1 MVYSLTVDKIMS
13 PKFLGGSPSKVRWS
27 LDGSK
32 IYFEW
37 RPVDEEKAE
46 LYEVSVT
53 GGEHRKLSKEEKK
66 HIPNEKAVYTED
78 GKYAVHVDEDNI
90 YLIDMVVGVRRT
102 ISETSGK
109 ASDPYFSKDETKIC
123 YTEGNNLYT
132 YSLEGGGLVQV
143 TRFEPVS
150 KKEKEK
156 TDLQNWL
163 VEQQKEFFDVIRK
176 KTVEEEEKKEGKPE
190 AYYLKPSETVKDL
203 CFSNDETQVIFTLN
217 IVKDQA
223 EKANVPDY
231 VTKSGFTKDI
241 PTRLKVGDLIDE
253 KKLGLL
259 NVKTGEVTFIEHDQ
273 GERGVELSFIEYS
286 EDGKTALLNMRSLD
300 FKDQWYLALD
310 LETGKTKVIDTQH
323 NDGYVKGRGS
333 AAGYLSDDKVY
344 YLSERDGW
352 QHLYTADLNGG
363 LPVQITKGRYEISN
377 PKLSKD
383 KSILYVSSSE
393 DDLGE
398 RHLYSYN
405 VETWEKTK
413 VTSMEGKNNA
423 TLSHDESKVALLHSY
438 SNKPT
443 ELYVMDNNPGST
455 ASRLTDTPSDEWSEY
470 QWIAPEI
477 IEFTARDGVKVRAR
491 QYKSAD
497 YKGGPAVIFVHG
509 AGYMQNVHKWW
520 SNYYREYMFHH
531 LLIERGYMVL
541 DIDYRASAGYGA
553 DWRTSIYRYMGDK
566 DLTDQVDGARYMV
579 ENHGVDPEK
588 IGIYGGSY
596 GGFITLMALFTTP
609 DVFKAGASLRPVT
622 DWAHYNHSYTGAI
635 LNLPQDDDEAYRRS
649 SPIYFAEG
657 LKNHLLICH
666 GMVDTNVHFQD
677 TVRLAQ
683 RLIELRKEN
692 WEVAIYPV
700 ENHGFKEETSWADEY
715 RRILKLYETN
725 LK

>member
-1 MVYSLTVDKIMS
+1 MVYSLTIDKIMN

-32 IYFEW
+32 LYFEW
-37 RPVDEEKAE
+37 RPIDEEKAE
-46 LYEVSVT
+46 LYEIQVDC
-53 GGEHRKLSKEEKK
+53 GEPRKLTKEEKK
-66 HIPNEKAVYTED
+66 QIPSENAVYSED

-90 YLIDMVVGVRRT
+90 YLIDMVTKVRKT
-102 ISETSGK
+102 ISETSTK
-109 ASDPYFSKDETKIC
+109 ASDPHFTNDEQKVY
-123 YTEGNNLYT
+123 YTINNNLYM
-132 YSLEGGGLVQV
+132 YSLEGKGLVQLS
-143 TRFEPVS
+143 RFEPIS
-150 KKEKEK
+150 QKEKEK
-156 TDLQNWL
+156 TDLQKWL

-190 AYYLKPSETVKDL
+190 AYYLKPSETVKDMRL
-203 CFSNDETQVIFTLN
+203 SHDETRIIFTLHE
-217 IVKDQA
+217 VKDQA
-223 EKANVPDY
+223 EKANVPNY

-253 KKLGLL
+253 KKLGIL
-259 NVKTGEVTFIEHDQ
+259 NMESGEVVFVEHSQ
-273 GERGVELSFIEYS
+273 GERGVELSFIEFS
-286 EDGKTALLNMRSLD
+286 DDGDCAILSMRSLD
-300 FKDQWYLALD
+300 FKDQWFLHLD
-310 LETGKTKVIDTQH
+310 METGKTKVLDTQH

-333 AAGYLSDDKVY
+333 TAGFLNDKKVY

-352 QHLYTADLNGG
+352 QHLYTVDLNGG
-363 LPVQITKGRYEISN
+363 LPEQVSKGRYEISN

-393 DDLGE
+393 DDFGE

-405 VETWEKTK
+405 VKTWEKTK
-413 VTSMEGKNNA
+413 ITCMKGKNDA
-423 TLSHDESKVALLHSY
+423 VLSHDELRIALLHSY

-443 ELYVMDNNPGST
+443 ELYIMENSPGSE
-455 ASRLTDTPSDEWSEY
+455 AKQLSKTPSDEWSKY
-470 QWIAPEI
+470 SWIVPEI

-491 QYKSAD
+491 QYKPAD

-531 LLIERGYMVL
+531 LLMERGYMVL

-579 ENHGVDPEK
+579 ENNGVDPER

-622 DWAHYNHSYTGAI
+622 DWAHYNHGYTGSI
-635 LNLPQDDDEAYRRS
+635 LNLPQNDDEAYRRS

-715 RRILKLYETN
+715 KRILKLYETN

>member
-13 PKFLGGSPSKVRWS
+13 PKYIGGSPSKVRWS

-32 IYFEW
+32 LYLEW
-37 RPVDEEKAE
+37 RPVEEEKAE
-46 LYEVSVT
+46 LYMVSVT
-53 GGEHRKLSKEEKK
+53 GGKPRKLSKEEKK
-66 HIPNEKAVYTED
+66 HIPSENAAYTED

-90 YLIDMVVGVRRT
+90 YLIDMVTGVRRT

-109 ASDPYFSKDETKIC
+109 ASDPYFTKDEKKIC
-123 YTEGNNLYT
+123 YTENNNLYT
-132 YSLEGGGLVQV
+132 YTLEGGGLVQL

-150 KKEKEK
+150 QKEKDK
-156 TDLQNWL
+156 TDLQKWL

-176 KTVEEEEKKEGKPE
+176 KAVEEEEKKEGKPE
-190 AYYLKPSETVKDL
+190 AYYLKPSETVKNMRL
-203 CFSNDETQVIFTLN
+203 SHDETHVIFTQN
-217 IVKDQA
+217 EVKDQA
-223 EKANVPDY
+223 EKANVPNY

-259 NVKTGEVTFIEHDQ
+259 KVETGEVTFIEHGQ

-286 EDGKTALLNMRSLD
+286 EDGTNALLNMRSLD

-310 LETGKTKVIDTQH
+310 LATGKTKVLDSQH

-333 AAGYLSDDKVY
+333 AAGYLNDNKVY
-344 YLSERDGW
+344 YLSERDGL
-352 QHLYTADLNGG
+352 QHLYTVDLNGG

-383 KSILYVSSSE
+383 KSTLYVSSSE

-398 RHLYSYN
+398 RHFYSYN
-405 VETWEKTK
+405 VDTWEKTK
-413 VTSMEGKNNA
+413 ITSMEGKNDA
-423 TLSHDESKVALLHSY
+423 VLSYDETKIAILHSY

-443 ELYVMDNNPGST
+443 ELYVMENMPGSE
-455 ASRLTDTPSDEWSEY
+455 ANQLTVTPSDEWSQY
-470 QWIAPEI
+470 PWIAPEI

-491 QYKSAD
+491 QYKPVD
-497 YKGGPAVIFVHG
+497 YNGGPAVIFVHG

-531 LLIERGYMVL
+531 LLMERGYMVL

-566 DLTDQVDGARYMV
+566 DLTDQVDGARYLV
-579 ENHGVDPEK
+579 ENHGVDPDK

-622 DWAHYNHSYTGAI
+622 DWAHYNHGYTGSI
-635 LNLPQDDDEAYRRS
+635 LNLPQNDDEAYRRS

-700 ENHGFKEETSWADEY
+700 ENHGFKEETSWADEF
-715 RRILKLYETN
+715 RRILKLYEDN